1 MENLKS
7 IIAKKS
13 EKYYVITLIVALL
26 SIAILISSNGR
37 VSWPVIPMFIAMC
50 GLLIFLTSLQTA
62 FLLYNQSKLTKD
74 SSVALLASGYLAV
87 SFFALARIILFPGLF
102 LSSEILDDNN
112 QIAAWLWVIMH
123 IAFPFFLILY
133 AMNHWK
139 QMFFSYR
146 YARWSFRLI
155 PVAVALVVL
164 SLVYYEN
171 ALPSLVDKGNYAS
184 TSYLDFFLLAFTAI
198 PLFLLMTKKGM
209 TNRQDLWL
217 MLAITVQCLDIF
229 YEIIGETR
237 YSMGWYLGM
246 ISSILSSSI
255 ILGVFIYHIFCIAQL
270 KEEEGHY
277 FKDISETDPLTGIA
291 NRRKLDLVFNTLWEL
306 SLNQKQPLCLIMVD
320 IDHFKIYN
328 DSYGHLE
335 GDKCLIKVAN
345 ALSKIPKRSTDIVAR
360 IGGEEFVILLYGVD
374 QDVGF
379 QVAEEVR
386 KEIENLQISHPAFYN
401 PWLTV
406 SIGYASHIVKPSSQK
421 EKFLH
426 IVDQALY
433 RSKTEGRNRVEGVNL
448 NNGTV

>member
-13 EKYYVITLIVALL
+13 EKYYVIALIAVLL
-26 SIAILISSNGR
+26 IIATLISSNGR
-37 VSWPVIPMFIAMC
+37 VSWPVIPTFIAMC
-50 GLLIFLTSLQTA
+50 GILIFVTSLQTA
-62 FLLYNQSKLTKD
+62 FLLYNQSKLTQD

-87 SFFALARIILFPGLF
+87 SFLALARIILFPGLF
-102 LSSEILDDNN
+102 LSSSILDDNN
-112 QIAAWLWVIMH
+112 QIAAWLWVITH
-123 IAFPFFLILY
+123 ITFPFFLILY

-139 QMFFSYR
+139 KMFFSYR

-155 PVAVALVVL
+155 PLAVLLLVL
-164 SLVYYEN
+164 SLVYYER
-171 ALPSLVDKGNYAS
+171 ALPSLVDKGNYSS
-184 TSYLDFFLLAFTAI
+184 TSYIDFFLLAFTAV
-198 PLFLLMTKKGM
+198 PLFLLMTKKEM

-246 ISSILSSSI
+246 ISSIVSSSI
-255 ILGVFIYHIFCIAQL
+255 ILGVFIYHILCIAQL
-270 KEEEGHY
+270 KDEEGHY
-277 FKDISETDPLTGIA
+277 FKDISETDPLTGVA

-306 SLNQKQPLCLIMVD
+306 SLNQQQPLCLIMID
-320 IDHFKIYN
+320 IDHFKTYN

-335 GDKCLIKVAN
+335 GDKCLIKVAD

-374 QDVGF
+374 HDVGL

-386 KEIENLQISHPAFYN
+386 KEIENLHISHSTFYN
-401 PWLTV
+401 SWLTV
-406 SIGYASHIVKPSSQK
+406 SIGYASHIVKPSSKK
-421 EKFLH
+421 EKFLY

-433 RSKTEGRNRVEGVNL
+433 RSKADGRNRVEGVNL
-448 NNGTV
+448 ESIFQ